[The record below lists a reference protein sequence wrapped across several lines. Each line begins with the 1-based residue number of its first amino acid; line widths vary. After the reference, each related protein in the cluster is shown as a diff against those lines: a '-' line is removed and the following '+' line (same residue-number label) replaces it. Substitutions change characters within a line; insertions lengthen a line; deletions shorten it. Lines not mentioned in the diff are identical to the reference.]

1 MAILLELAQYL
12 EDQTAL
18 KKGTTLFNGL
28 PASPDSCVSIQL
40 LAGGVSIRAFR
51 SGAGVVVERPMVM
64 LMSRSTTKDAALSA
78 LLLVQ
83 SALDG
88 LGNTTMSGVNYLYVE
103 AMHAPAERP
112 PDESKRRSWF
122 QKYAFTKEAA

>member
-40 LAGGVSIRAFR
+40 LAGGGSIRAFR
-51 SGAGVVVERPMVM
+51 SSPGVVAEQPTIQ
-64 LMSRSTTKDAALSA
+64 LISLSSTKDAALSA
-78 LLLVQ
+78 LLLAQ

-88 LGNTTMSGVNYLYVE
+88 LGNTTMSGVTFLYIE
-103 AMHAPAERP
+103 ALSPPSEEAPDQLNR
-112 PDESKRRSWF
+112 KSWS
-122 QKYAFTKEAA
+122 QRYAVTKEAS